1 MRFAPLLAVSLLCL
15 PGVALARAGGGSHYS
30 SGGSSFHSSSSSSF
44 HSSSSSYHPS
54 SSSSYHSSSSSSW
67 GSSPTYH
74 STPYTGTSYGTNYG
88 GYTYST
94 THNTSGT
101 GFLTALVVIV
111 IFIVVMAWIIQ
122 IKNRVDE
129 EWAHEDTAY
138 TYNAGPQRPTSA
150 EVEAQVRARDPSFD
164 LDAFRQQVRT
174 EFLAIQEAWFRRNL
188 SDARAYMSDGV
199 LRRFTGQLALM
210 SKEGVR
216 NALADIMVFDVE
228 LANYQMA
235 GAYEA
240 LDVEIHASARDMD
253 VPASTSDA
261 SARDMAAMASPQRFT
276 EIWTFA
282 RTSGLQTKP
291 GQNLAG
297 GKCPNCGA
305 AYPGGPTAQCA
316 YCKAVVNSGQFD
328 WVLCSIT
335 QEGEERTWGEV
346 PGLAELQAQDPEL
359 SALALED
366 RAQVTFWRIVQA
378 RGTATPSLLDAVCG
392 ESERN
397 SIAHD
402 IQSRQAQGQRSSY
415 HECAVGG
422 VELLAVDEGEAFD
435 RAHVLVRWSARLS
448 HVALDEKGHAEAPVV
463 SRSTVHVLQRAH
475 GTATRPERGLA
486 TERCGNCGAS
496 QTHDGGAVCEFC
508 SMPLGAAQTDWVL
521 AGRQDL
527 DAWRAARNR
536 LAQRSLAISEVTPMS
551 ERLRLLQT
559 VAAMAR
565 ADGVVT
571 PKERE
576 LLDRIS
582 RRWHVDPHQV
592 EVLLDQPQPDELPL
606 PHPNTAEAVH
616 FVEILA
622 ATAMADGA
630 IDRVEETLLRTTA
643 SELKLPQERIEGI
656 LKSARAA

>member
-1 MRFAPLLAVSLLCL
+1 M
-15 PGVALARAGGGSHYS
+15 
-30 SGGSSFHSSSSSSF
+30 
-44 HSSSSSYHPS
+44 
-54 SSSSYHSSSSSSW
+54 
-67 GSSPTYH
+67 
-74 STPYTGTSYGTNYG
+74 
-88 GYTYST
+88 
-94 THNTSGT
+94 
-101 GFLTALVVIV
+101 
-111 IFIVVMAWIIQ
+111 
-122 IKNRVDE
+122 
-129 EWAHEDTAY
+129 
-138 TYNAGPQRPTSA
+138 
-150 EVEAQVRARDPSFD
+150 RARDPSFD
-164 LDAFRQQVRT
+164 LDAFREQVRT
-174 EFLAIQEAWFRRNL
+174 EFLGIQEAWHLRNL
-188 SDARAYMSDGV
+188 SQARAFMSDGV

-210 SKEGVR
+210 AKEGVR
-216 NALADIMVFDVE
+216 NALADVRVLDVE
-228 LANYQMA
+228 LAGYQAA

-240 LDVEIHASARDMD
+240 LDVEIHATARDMD

-261 SARDMAAMASPQRFT
+261 SARDMAAMSSPQRFT
-276 EIWTFA
+276 EVWTFA
-282 RTSGLQTKP
+282 RSSGLQTKQ
-291 GQNLAG
+291 GQNLAS

-335 QEGEERTWGEV
+335 QEGEERTFGEV
-346 PGLAELQAQDPEL
+346 PGLTELQAEDPEL

-378 RGTATPSLLDAVCG
+378 RGAVMPSLLASVCAETELNAIAG
-392 ESERN
+392 EIEARK
-397 SIAHD
+397 
-402 IQSRQAQGQRSSY
+402 AQGQRSSY

-422 VELLAVDEGEAFD
+422 VELLAVDAGESFD
-435 RAHVLVRWSARLS
+435 RAHVLVRWSSRLS
-448 HVALDEKGHAEAPVV
+448 HVGLNEKGHAEAPVV

-496 QTHDGGAVCEFC
+496 QTHDGSAVCEFC
-508 SMPLGAAQTDWVL
+508 RMPLGAAQTDWVL

-536 LAQRSLAISEVTPMS
+536 LAQRSLAIPDVTPMS

-592 EVLLDQPQPDELPL
+592 DVLLDQPQPDELPL
-606 PHPNTAEAVH
+606 PHPNTPEAVH

-630 IDRVEETLLRTTA
+630 IDRIEESLLRNTA
-643 SELKLPQERIEGI
+643 SELKLPKERVDGI